1 MMAIQIE
8 PLTSQPPNLPTPI
21 HILSMRLEDLE
32 QVHAIDRM
40 SFGIPWPENS
50 YRYELLENPRSMLL
64 VAETNPPEGAR
75 LVIAVIVI
83 WLIEDEAHIATLSV
97 HPDYRGQGVS
107 KELLAAALIEAI
119 QAGMQTATL
128 EVRANNHF
136 AQALYRRFRF
146 EVYGRR
152 PHYYRDNNEDALI
165 MSIEGLDEHYLK
177 WLESGAWKNNL
188 PSEEEVRS

>member
-8 PLTSQPPNLPTPI
+8 PSASQPSNLPTPI
-21 HILSMRLEDLE
+21 HIRSMRLEDLE

-40 SFGIPWPENS
+40 SFSIPWPENS

-64 VAETNPPEGAR
+64 VAETNLPEGAR
-75 LVIAVIVI
+75 QVVAVIVI

-107 KELLAAALIEAI
+107 KELLATALVEAI
-119 QAGMQTATL
+119 HSGMHTATL
-128 EVRANNHF
+128 EVRANNQI

-146 EVYGRR
+146 EIFGRR
-152 PHYYRDNNEDALI
+152 PRYYRDNNEDALI
-165 MSIEGLDEHYLK
+165 MSIEGMDESYLK
-177 WLESGAWKNNL
+177 WLESAAW
-188 PSEEEVRS
+188 RI

>member
-1 MMAIQIE
+1 
-8 PLTSQPPNLPTPI
+8 
-21 HILSMRLEDLE
+21 
-32 QVHAIDRM
+32 
-40 SFGIPWPENS
+40 
-50 YRYELLENPRSMLL
+50 
-64 VAETNPPEGAR
+64 
-75 LVIAVIVI
+75 VIAVIVI

-119 QAGMQTATL
+119 HARMRAATL
-128 EVRANNHF
+128 EVRANNHI

-177 WLESGAWKNNL
+177 WLESGAWKNNI
-188 PSEEEVRS
+188 PSEEEVWS